1 MRKRKFGDTQRED
14 GHVMTEA
21 EIGIMKL
28 QAKTPGIAGNRQ
40 KLGRGKEGIFPKAF
54 GGDPVDTLIL
64 DFWPS
69 GT

>member
-1 MRKRKFGDTQRED
+1 MS
-14 GHVMTEA
+14 EA

-28 QAKTPGIAGNRQ
+28 QAKTPGIAGNSQ

-64 DFWPS
+64 DFRPS
-69 GT
+69 GI